1 MDIQITPNQ
10 LYADLEVLYS
20 DTKNAY
26 GAGYAEALAQ
36 VGGLVH
42 GIYSPGE
49 VAKFQAERLDPD
61 MEGYSQS
68 YADGYT
74 AQWNRL
80 AMLTNMALVR
90 ANGYGVED

>member
-1 MDIQITPNQ
+1 MDIQTTPNQ
-10 LYADLEVLYS
+10 IYADLDALYS
-20 DTKNAY
+20 GTKNAY
-26 GAGYAEALAQ
+26 GTGFADALAQ

-49 VAKFQAERLDPD
+49 VAKFQAERLNPATD
-61 MEGYSQS
+61 GYSQS

-80 AMLTNMALVR
+80 TMLTSMALVR
-90 ANGYGVED
+90 ADGYGVED